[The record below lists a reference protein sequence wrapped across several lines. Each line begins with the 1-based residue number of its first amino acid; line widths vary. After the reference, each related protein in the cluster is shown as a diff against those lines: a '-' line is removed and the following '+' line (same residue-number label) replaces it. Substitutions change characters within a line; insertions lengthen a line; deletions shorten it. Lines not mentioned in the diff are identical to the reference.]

1 MSRTISS
8 APFWS
13 KATDDLLTELGTTY
27 GGLTTE
33 EAGRR
38 RALLPVD
45 TGPQHESLRLLAA
58 QFKSPIVILLI
69 VAAVL
74 SAFLR
79 DTTDA
84 IIILVIIFIS
94 AVLSWWQERGAANA
108 VRQLLSMVQ
117 SRVSVMRDGK
127 EAEIPSAEVVPG
139 DIVLLTA
146 GSSIPGDGRVLECED
161 LFVDEATLTGETYP
175 VEKAAG
181 SLPPATPLASRT
193 NALFAGTHVVSGTA
207 TAVIVAVGAASEF
220 GRIAGR
226 LKLRPPETDFE
237 RGIRR
242 FGYLI
247 MEVTF
252 VLLLLVF
259 AVNVHFHRPVIE
271 AFLFSLALAV
281 GLTPQMLPAII
292 AINLARGARRMAA
305 AKVIVRRLS
314 SIENF
319 GSMNVLCSDKTGTL
333 TEGTVRLHSVV
344 DLDGQPS
351 EKVMRYAH
359 LNAFFESGFV
369 NPIDAAI
376 RAECSFDVSAFEKRD
391 EIPYDF
397 VRKRLSVLV
406 AEGDRCLL
414 ITKGA
419 VATVLQA
426 CTQIETA
433 SGERIGAEAGA
444 ERAQRLFEELSS
456 RGYRTLGVGYREL
469 KPCARITKGDESDL
483 IFLGFLVVHDRP
495 KADVGER
502 VKRLAG
508 LGIRLK
514 MITGDNRLV
523 AASVGRE
530 VGLGE
535 AAVLTGPEMR
545 RMTDDAVR
553 SRVGTVDIFAEVE
566 PNQKE
571 RIILALKKAGHVVG
585 FMGDG
590 INDASALHAADVGI
604 SVDGA
609 ADIAKQA
616 ADIVLLEHSLE
627 ALEAGVLEG
636 RTTFANTLK
645 YVHMATSAN
654 FGNMFSMAG
663 ASLFMPFLPLLPKQ
677 ILVTNLLTD
686 FPAMTIAG
694 DRVDPELLAGP
705 RRWDVGF
712 IRRFMMVFG
721 VVSSVF
727 DYATFAVLLMVLGAT
742 TEEFRTG
749 WFVESVLSASLAV
762 LLIRSR
768 RPFFRSHGSLVLL
781 AMTLGV
787 GAFTVLLPYG
797 ILGGPLAFTPLPVRF
812 LLALGLV
819 VIAYLVSVE
828 VAKRFFYRY
837 EERRAQA
844 TRSPAGAAE
853 SIVRGGDA

>member
-1 MSRTISS
+1 MTGTSPDL
-8 APFWS
+8 PFWS
-13 KATDDLLTELGTTY
+13 VNDGDLLKELGTNV
-27 GGLTTE
+27 GGLSAA
-33 EAGRR
+33 EAERR
-38 RALLPVD
+38 RARLPVD
-45 TGPQHESLRLLAA
+45 LGPQHASLRLLAA

-69 VAAVL
+69 AAAVL

-117 SRVSVMRDGK
+117 SHVTVVRDGK
-127 EAEIPSAEVVPG
+127 EIEIASATVVSG
-139 DIVLLTA
+139 DVVRLKA
-146 GSSIPGDGRVLECED
+146 GSTVPGDGRVLECKD
-161 LFVDEATLTGETYP
+161 LFVDEASLTGETYP
-175 VEKAAG
+175 VEKG
-181 SLPPATPLASRT
+181 VGGLPPETPLARRT
-193 NALFAGTHVVSGTA
+193 NAVFAGTHVVSGTA
-207 TAVIVAVGAASEF
+207 TVVIARVGAASEF
-220 GRIAGR
+220 GGIAGR

-271 AFLFSLALAV
+271 SFLFSLALAV

-292 AINLARGARRMAA
+292 AINLARGARRMAR
-305 AKVIVRRLS
+305 AKVIVRRLA

-319 GSMNVLCSDKTGTL
+319 GSMDILCSDKTGTL
-333 TEGTVRLHSVV
+333 TEGTVRLHSAV

-359 LNAFFESGFV
+359 LNAVFESGFV

-376 RAECSFDVSAFEKRD
+376 RAGCTFDVSACEKRD

-397 VRKRLSVLV
+397 IRKRLSVLV

-419 VATVLQA
+419 VASVLQV
-426 CTQIETA
+426 CTRVETV
-433 SGERIGAEAGA
+433 SGEKISVEEGTV
-444 ERAQRLFEELSS
+444 RAQRLFEGLSGE
-456 RGYRTLGVGYREL
+456 GYRTLGVAYREL
-469 KPCARITKGDESDL
+469 GPCTRITKADEADL
-483 IFLGFLVVHDRP
+483 VFIGFLVVHDPP
-495 KADVGER
+495 KADVGET

-508 LGIRLK
+508 LGLRLK

-530 VGLGE
+530 VGLP
-535 AAVLTGPEMR
+535 AAQVLSGPEMR
-545 RMTDDAVR
+545 DMKDEALR
-553 SRVGTVDIFAEVE
+553 SRVEAVDIFAEIE

-585 FMGDG
+585 FLGDG

-609 ADIAKQA
+609 VDVAKEA
-616 ADIVLLEHSLE
+616 ADIVLLVHSLE
-627 ALEAGVLEG
+627 ALEAGVEEG

-663 ASLFMPFLPLLPKQ
+663 ASLVLPFLPLLPGQ
-677 ILVTNLLTD
+677 ILLTNLLTD
-686 FPAMTIAG
+686 FPATTIAG
-694 DRVDPELLAGP
+694 DRVDPEILQQP

-712 IRRFMMVFG
+712 IRRFMIVFG
-721 VVSSVF
+721 LLSSVF
-727 DYATFAVLLMVLGAT
+727 DYVTFGVLLLVLGAT
-742 TEEFRTG
+742 TDQFRTG
-749 WFVESVLSASLAV
+749 WFVESVASASLAV
-762 LLIRSR
+762 LFIRSR
-768 RPFFRSHGSLVLL
+768 RPFLRSRGSVPLLL
-781 AMTLGV
+781 ATLAV
-787 GAFTVLLPYG
+787 VALVVLLPYEP
-797 ILGGPLAFTPLPVRF
+797 LAGPLGFVRLSVPT
-812 LLALGLV
+812 LLVLATIV
-819 VIAYLVSVE
+819 AAYLVSIEFV
-828 VAKRFFYRY
+828 KRTFYRW
-837 EERRAQA
+837 EELRAEKVEGRRA
-844 TRSPAGAAE
+844 P
-853 SIVRGGDA
+853 